1 MGFFLQRLN
10 EVLYDKAPSAM
21 SDNKVGAQYMCQ
33 FPPQGSQPHA
43 EHHRSPALLSSTCQ
57 TFVKHVNT

>member
-33 FPPQGSQPHA
+33 FPPQGSHM
-43 EHHRSPALLSSTCQ
+43 LSTTGAQHC
-57 TFVKHVNT
+57 